1 MQVEVVF
8 TLLVLDR
15 QTDGS
20 VCRSGAPSKW
30 MNTLVISGPTVKSSS
45 SGPSENG

>member
-20 VCRSGAPSKW
+20 VCGAPPKW
-30 MNTLVISGPTVKSSS
+30 INTLVISGPTVKSSS